1 MVCIRLRVV
10 RSLKMRFRV
19 LIFLVS
25 MKKLLEKLKYFT
37 LVEKILWCSSVTLIT
52 LSFILFDR
60 VDYLTFIASLL
71 GVTSLIFIAKGNPFG
86 QVLMIIFAAVYG
98 VISYSFRYY
107 GEMLTYVCMSL
118 PMAVVALITW
128 LKNPY
133 KNQKSQVTISKVT
146 KKTVVFILLL
156 FVVVTVAFYFILKH
170 FGTANIVPSTV
181 SVTTSF
187 IAVCFSAKRSPYFA
201 LAYAVNDVVLIV
213 LWVLACMVSISYLTV
228 VICFAVFL
236 ANDLYSFINWIKMRK
251 KQQAN
256 E

>member
-1 MVCIRLRVV
+1 MCCIRLRVV

-37 LVEKILWCSSVTLIT
+37 LVEKILWCSSVILIT

-60 VDYLTFIASLL
+60 VNYLTFIASLL
-71 GVTSLIFIAKGNPFG
+71 GVTALIFIAKGNPFG

-98 VISYSFRYY
+98 VISYSFKYY

-133 KNQKSQVTISKVT
+133 KNQKTQVAISKVT
-146 KKTVVFILLL
+146 KKTVVCIFLLSIAAT
-156 FVVVTVAFYFILKH
+156 VVFYFVLKY
-170 FGTANIVPSTV
+170 FGTANIVPSTI

-213 LWVLACMVSISYLTV
+213 LWVLACMVSMSYITV
-228 VICFAVFL
+228 VICFTVFL
-236 ANDLYSFINWIKMRK
+236 ANDLYSFINWSKMRK